1 VITVL
6 SGGVGAARL
15 LAALVSVIDPA
26 EIEAVVNVGDDF
38 VLHGLT
44 ICPDLDTITYT
55 LAGRVNEETG
65 WGRRGETWRTM
76 SALGELGGETW
87 FALGDQDLAT
97 HLYRTQRLGEGATKS
112 EVAREIAARL
122 AVPVT
127 LRPVTDDPL
136 ATIVDT
142 ELGALDFQ
150 DYFVRRRH
158 DVAVTGVRI
167 RGAQAARPAPGVL
180 TALRDATRLVIA
192 PSNPFLSIE
201 PILAVPGVREVV
213 SARRADVVAV
223 SPLVGGRALK
233 GPAARLL
240 DDLGFAVSCEG
251 VADVYREFVGTLVID
266 ESDASSA
273 ATIRD
278 RGMDVRVTTTVMANP
293 DHARALARAVLA

>member
-1 VITVL
+1 MITVL

-15 LAALVSVIDPA
+15 LAALVTIFDPA
-26 EIEAVVNVGDDF
+26 EVDAVVNVGDDF

-65 WGRRGETWRTM
+65 WGRRGDTWRTM
-76 SALGELGGETW
+76 SALGDLGGETW

-112 EVAREIAARL
+112 EVTREIAARL
-122 AVPVT
+122 AVPIT

-136 ATIVDT
+136 ATIIDT
-142 ELGALDFQ
+142 EFGALDFQ

-158 DVAVTGVRI
+158 DVAVSAVRV
-167 RGAQAARPAPGVL
+167 RGTEAARPAPGVL
-180 TALRDATRLVIA
+180 AALHDATRIVIA

-201 PILAVPGVREVV
+201 PILAVPGVRD
-213 SARRADVVAV
+213 ALRDRRTDVIAV

-251 VADVYREFVGTLVID
+251 VADVYREVVGTLVID
-266 ESDASSA
+266 ESDASA
-273 ATIRD
+273 APAIRA

>member
-1 VITVL
+1 MITVL

-167 RGAQAARPAPGVL
+167 RGAQAARPAPGFL

>member
-1 VITVL
+1 MITVL

-122 AVPVT
+122 AVPIT

-167 RGAQAARPAPGVL
+167 HGAAAARPAPGVL

>member
-1 VITVL
+1 MITVL

-15 LAALVSVIDPA
+15 LAALLSVIDPA

>member
-15 LAALVSVIDPA
+15 LAALVPVTDPT
-26 EIEAVVNVGDDF
+26 ELRAVVNVGDDF

-97 HLYRTQRLGEGATKS
+97 HLYRTQRRSEGATKS
-112 EVAREIAARL
+112 EVTREIAARL

-127 LRPVTDDPL
+127 LLPVTDDPL

-142 ELGALDFQ
+142 EFGALDFQ

-167 RGAQAARPAPGVL
+167 RGADAARPAPGVL
-180 TALRDATRLVIA
+180 AALRDATRIVIA

-223 SPLVGGRALK
+223 SPVVGGRALK

-266 ESDASSA
+266 ESDARA
-273 ATIRD
+273 AAAIRA

-293 DHARALARAVLA
+293 DPARALARTVLA

>member
-1 VITVL
+1 MITVL

-55 LAGRVNEETG
+55 LAGRVNEENG

>member
-1 VITVL
+1 MITVL

-122 AVPVT
+122 AVPIT

>member
-1 VITVL
+1 MITVL

-167 RGAQAARPAPGVL
+167 HGAAAARPAPGVL

>member
-1 VITVL
+1 MITVL

-15 LAALVSVIDPA
+15 LAALVSVTDPA
-26 EIEAVVNVGDDF
+26 ELEAVVNVGDDF

-44 ICPDLDTITYT
+44 ICPDLDTIAYT

-76 SALGELGGETW
+76 TALGELGGETW

-112 EVAREIAARL
+112 EVTREIAARL
-122 AVPVT
+122 AVPVS

-158 DVAVTGVRI
+158 DVAVTGVRF
-167 RGAQAARPAPGVL
+167 RGSHAARPASGVL
-180 TALRDATRLVIA
+180 AALRDATRIVIA

-201 PILAVPGVREVV
+201 PILAVPGVREIV

-223 SPLVGGRALK
+223 SPLVGDRALK

-251 VADVYREFVGTLVID
+251 VADVYRELVGTLVID
-266 ESDASSA
+266 VSDASA
-273 ATIRD
+273 AAAIRD

-293 DHARALARAVLA
+293 DHARALARTVLA

>member
-1 VITVL
+1 MITVL

>member
-1 VITVL
+1 MITVL

-26 EIEAVVNVGDDF
+26 ELDAVVNVGDDF

-142 ELGALDFQ
+142 EFGALDFQ

-158 DVAVTGVRI
+158 DVVVTGVRI
-167 RGAQAARPAPGVL
+167 RGAETARPAPGVL
-180 TALRDATRLVIA
+180 RALRDASRIVSA

-213 SARRADVVAV
+213 RARRADVVAV

-273 ATIRD
+273 ATIGA